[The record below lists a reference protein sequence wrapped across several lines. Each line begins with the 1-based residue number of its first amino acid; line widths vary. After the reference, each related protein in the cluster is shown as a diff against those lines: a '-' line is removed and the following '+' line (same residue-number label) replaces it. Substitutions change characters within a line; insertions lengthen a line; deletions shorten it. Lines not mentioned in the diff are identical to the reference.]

1 MDKHIT
7 ILGIIYT
14 ALGALGLL
22 GASIVFLALGGVGVA
37 SGDAEAAMFLGG
49 LGMVVAGFIAL
60 VSLPGLIAGIGLLQR
75 KPWSR
80 IVALV
85 VGFLNLINIP
95 IGTAIGGYAIW
106 VLLQDESARLLSGDA
121 AAHPVA
127 LA

>member
-22 GASIVFLALGGVGVA
+22 GASIVFLTLGGVGVA

-49 LGMVVAGFIAL
+49 LGMVVAGFIAV

-80 IVALV
+80 IVALI

-106 VLLQDESARLLSGDA
+106 VLLQDESVRLLSGEH

>member
-22 GASIVFLALGGVGVA
+22 GASIVFLTLGGVGVA

-49 LGMVVAGFIAL
+49 LGMVIAGFIAV

-106 VLLQDESARLLSGDA
+106 VLLQDESVRLLSGEH